1 MNMYLKLSRVAL
13 HNTYLYVLIGT
24 ETSVTRLGD
33 LFHLRQLFKA
43 CGNNSFAHI
52 LGNIWK
58 SVKNFIFLVKSFWA
72 TFIDI
77 WRFFS
82 GHTDQNHVSFN
93 SLWYC
98 GKMFCNIGPKGSWKM
113 AKIYFS
119 RHILKNVDLGVL
131 TRRWLQPST
140 WSQNKERARSSVTRF
155 GEISPL
161 WQKLKG
167 FGHFWRFIFALG
179 KILNLLWQKKSNSV
193 NFNCCTLS
201 NIEQNIM
208 PSGHTGEEVKEFRTV

>member
-52 LGNIWK
+52 LGNFCK
-58 SVKNFIFLVKSFWA
+58 SVKIFIFLVKSFWA

-82 GHTDQNHVSFN
+82 GHTVPTSC
-93 SLWYC
+93 LY
-98 GKMFCNIGPKGSWKM
+98 
-113 AKIYFS
+113 
-119 RHILKNVDLGVL
+119 
-131 TRRWLQPST
+131 
-140 WSQNKERARSSVTRF
+140 
-155 GEISPL
+155 PL
-161 WQKLKG
+161 PNAFVK
-167 FGHFWRFIFALG
+167 
-179 KILNLLWQKKSNSV
+179 
-193 NFNCCTLS
+193 
-201 NIEQNIM
+201 
-208 PSGHTGEEVKEFRTV
+208 HTGAVKNGHLKRLFLDLNV